1 MVVCNRFFLGRS
13 LEGISPIGVLERRY
27 SRDGEGISVSIG
39 CEIRKLLNGMMK
51 ICCEEALLQLVRVMS
66 QLTWHLS
73 GNRDDSP
80 THLDTFGSEIFDRR
94 VAWLLVFGFE
104 TRRKTN
110 IT

>member
-1 MVVCNRFFLGRS
+1 MAHYGRSSCILGGEHGCLQQIFLG
-13 LEGISPIGVLERRY
+13 PFP
-27 SRDGEGISVSIG
+27 GISVSIG
-39 CEIRKLLNGMMK
+39 CEIRKLWIGMMK

>member
-39 CEIRKLLNGMMK
+39 CEIRKLWIGMMK

-80 THLDTFGSEIFDRR
+80 THLDQRSSIVESHGYWYLGLKPEGKQI
-94 VAWLLVFGFE
+94 
-104 TRRKTN
+104 
-110 IT
+110 